1 MFIARIDGSITSTVK
16 HQSLRGFRLLVSQRL
31 DRDGNEVGEPLVVL
45 DTLGAGIGTQVIVS
59 SDGELART
67 LVRDKATPSRM
78 VVVGIVDRVGARSR
92 GREDESSSASP
103 STAL

>member
-16 HQSLRGFRLLVSQRL
+16 HRSLRGFRLLVSQRL
-31 DRDGNEVGEPLVVL
+31 DTNGKEVGEPLVVL

-67 LVRDKATPSRM
+67 LVSDNATPSRM
-78 VVVGIVDRVGARSR
+78 VVVGIVDEVGI
-92 GREDESSSASP
+92 GNRESGSSLKSQGLGS
-103 STAL
+103 